1 MKGSIKI
8 VLALVMSFVLLI
20 PTNSILAAQQN
31 NNEQSRDI
39 TTPIVQTTFSQNN
52 ITTCSSN
59 QTKESNQNITIQQI
73 PGDYLN
79 SCKIVATKKYDNVKY
94 TEWENKIIPAIGGGV
109 VGVIGNYLA
118 PGALKAFVFGAMT
131 TVYVNYPKSKPVYVT
146 IQHRQCKDSLG
157 YHRQLIIK
165 TYKDKKRKN
174 HISTQY
180 KWVS

>member
-1 MKGSIKI
+1 
-8 VLALVMSFVLLI
+8 
-20 PTNSILAAQQN
+20 
-31 NNEQSRDI
+31 
-39 TTPIVQTTFSQNN
+39 
-52 ITTCSSN
+52 
-59 QTKESNQNITIQQI
+59 ITIQQL

-94 TEWENKIIPAIGGGV
+94 TDWENKIIPAIAGGV
-109 VGVIGNYLA
+109 VGVIGNYIA
-118 PGALKAFVFGAMT
+118 QGPLKAFVFGAMT
-131 TVYVNYPKSKPVYVT
+131 TVYLNYPKSKPVYVT

-165 TYKDKKRKN
+165 SYKDKKRTK

>member
-31 NNEQSRDI
+31 NNEQSKDI
-39 TTPIVQTTFSQNN
+39 TAPIVPTTFQND

-59 QTKESNQNITIQQI
+59 QESNQNITIQRL

-94 TEWENKIIPAIGGGV
+94 TDWENKIIPAI
-109 VGVIGNYLA
+109 
-118 PGALKAFVFGAMT
+118 
-131 TVYVNYPKSKPVYVT
+131 
-146 IQHRQCKDSLG
+146 
-157 YHRQLIIK
+157 
-165 TYKDKKRKN
+165 
-174 HISTQY
+174 
-180 KWVS
+180 

>member
-1 MKGSIKI
+1 MNGSIKI
-8 VLALVMSFVLLI
+8 VLALVMSLVLLI

-31 NNEQSRDI
+31 NNEQSKDI
-39 TTPIVQTTFSQNN
+39 TTPIVPTTFSQNG
-52 ITTCSSN
+52 ITCSSN
-59 QTKESNQNITIQQI
+59 QTNQNITIQQL

-94 TEWENKIIPAIGGGV
+94 TDWENKIIPAIAGGV
-109 VGVIGNYLA
+109 VGVIGNYIA
-118 PGALKAFVFGAMT
+118 QGPLKAFVFGAMT
-131 TVYVNYPKSKPVYVT
+131 TVYLNYPKSKPVYVT

-165 TYKDKKRKN
+165 SYKDKKRTK

>member
-31 NNEQSRDI
+31 NNEQSKDI
-39 TTPIVQTTFSQNN
+39 TAPIVPTTFSQND

-59 QTKESNQNITIQQI
+59 QESNQNITIQRL

-94 TEWENKIIPAIGGGV
+94 TDWENKIIPAI
-109 VGVIGNYLA
+109 
-118 PGALKAFVFGAMT
+118 
-131 TVYVNYPKSKPVYVT
+131 
-146 IQHRQCKDSLG
+146 
-157 YHRQLIIK
+157 
-165 TYKDKKRKN
+165 
-174 HISTQY
+174 
-180 KWVS
+180 